1 MSMSDTNK
9 RANESLEGPL
19 VAVSSPQQLPEV
31 NDRCPTESSHR
42 VYKIF
47 HSLKDW

>member
-19 VAVSSPQQLPEV
+19 LAGSRHKRSRLVKV
-31 NDRCPTESSHR
+31 RCSAQSSHTEN
-42 VYKIF
+42 IF
-47 HSLKDW
+47 LIVV